1 MAFYENE
8 QFLIKS
14 DQIFFKPFL
23 NMHTFTKLNKEENI
37 SRQAEHQRGI
47 ESVNIQEE

>member
-1 MAFYENE
+1 MHGVLGKLAVFNR
-8 QFLIKS
+8 S
-14 DQIFFKPFL
+14 DQTFFKPFL

-47 ESVNIQEE
+47 ESVNI